1 MHVQALPRPLWL
13 PGVGRR
19 WSPFNCHHAGSMGP
33 ATPTWGT
40 WGDQGPS
47 REDSVHRLA
56 VDTHWVSVI
65 RTEDPRLQTPKD
77 GRGGFASSDRAEAR
91 LHGGKII
98 LEGSSHLTFSS
109 QPGPSTLK
117 SQALAAPVS
126 VSRSGFLPR
135 ARRPQPSSV
144 SCLLLTHNRHVT
156 KKGYTRTR
164 WKMRYEA

>member
-1 MHVQALPRPLWL
+1 M
-13 PGVGRR
+13 
-19 WSPFNCHHAGSMGP
+19 
-33 ATPTWGT
+33 
-40 WGDQGPS
+40 
-47 REDSVHRLA
+47 HRLA
-56 VDTHWVSVI
+56 VDTHRVSVI

-77 GRGGFASSDRAEAR
+77 GGRDLLPVTERRPE

-109 QPGPSTLK
+109 QPGLSTLQ

-126 VSRSGFLPR
+126 VSWSGFLPR